1 MKAKHSLDELVT
13 KRIKI
18 TSADSAQLVFHLE
31 EITKF
36 YNILKEENPKVA
48 KDPEYFHSRM
58 ETDFADFG
66 TMLTWART
74 MVDRCERILKKAEN
88 GAIIIGESKNYPH
101 LQYSEEEGLIET
113 DAYGNKHKGDP
124 IDVML

>member
-18 TSADSAQLVFHLE
+18 TPADSAQLVFHLE

-48 KDPEYFHSRM
+48 KDPE
-58 ETDFADFG
+58 TTAKP
-66 TMLTWART
+66 L
-74 MVDRCERILKKAEN
+74 
-88 GAIIIGESKNYPH
+88 
-101 LQYSEEEGLIET
+101 
-113 DAYGNKHKGDP
+113 
-124 IDVML
+124 